1 MMDKVRDDAHSW
13 TFGTFE
19 LSRREMSL
27 TDTGVRV
34 RLGSRAFSILVALVE
49 RAGHVVSVDEL
60 MALAWPNTFV
70 EEATLRVHI
79 HALKKVLGDGR
90 GSARYIVNETGR
102 GYRFV
107 APAKIIV
114 REDNRDFKPTA
125 SGLPARVAGMVGRDT
140 VVESLCSLIP
150 SRRLLTLVGPG
161 GVGKTTVAIAIAER
175 LRSQYPNAA
184 HFIDLTS
191 VSDPCF
197 VASTIARAFNLSL
210 PKVGGLAVLV
220 TYLTDR
226 RLLLVLDNCEHLVG
240 AAAEITEAIHRG
252 APSVHILC
260 TSREPLR
267 ADGEWIYRLSG
278 LTLPPHD
285 EVLTSEALKFGAIQ
299 LFVERTM
306 ASQENFDLT
315 DHNVSMVCRI
325 CRQLDGLPLALEL
338 AAASLCSFSLAEFV
352 DRLEDQFGFLVSG
365 RRTAG
370 LQQQAALADRFD
382 LLTEGRRTANPRQQ
396 TMRATLDWSHMLLSL
411 QERVLFRRLAVFR
424 SAFDLQSAVACC
436 TCPELSA
443 SAVAKGVSS
452 LTAKSL
458 LDADVSG
465 ETTLFRLLQST
476 RAYAREQLSVAEKGL
491 QANRRHAELMRDK
504 LTQAAADW
512 RALHP
517 GTWRAQYG
525 RLIDDIRAAIDW
537 SLGPDGDQLL
547 GLTLTNLAG
556 PLAFELSLLA
566 EFLTRYE
573 TAYALL
579 STVDHDPVTELQITI
594 GLARFTFHAGGRHE
608 RATRLVARALALA
621 DELKVDAHAIEA
633 MSSLFVKGL
642 SMADYADMVD
652 AAERIRF
659 LAHRSGDICAE
670 LFSTRIRAEAAVFAG
685 HLKEAEQLAQAA
697 IDEPKKPV
705 NLSYHAQLWSNR
717 YPRPTIVKARSL
729 FLQGQLDEGIALTRA
744 MTELTAEKN
753 HQQPFMITMGLLA
766 CPVAL
771 WSGDWQLAAE
781 LLDMFKQHIDRYS
794 AAYYRQQWARGYEQA
809 LHLCVQRGL
818 GTSPTTDYGT
828 LLHDHLCTVHED
840 FVSAAAVARA
850 HSGEAGW
857 CAAEIFRAQGNLLRR
872 NEAPREGEALLRKA
886 VELSQ
891 RQGARLWELRASL
904 DLASLLA
911 RDRRPEAIRTLE
923 TVYPPF
929 AKGPQLRDVKRAAVL
944 WAELN
949 PRWV

>member
-1 MMDKVRDDAHSW
+1 MMDKVHDDAQSW

-19 LSRREMSL
+19 LSLREMSL
-27 TDTGVRV
+27 IDAGVRV

-60 MALAWPNTFV
+60 MALAWPKTFV

-90 GSARYIVNETGR
+90 GSARYIVNETSR

-107 APAKIIV
+107 APVNRIT
-114 REDNRDFKPTA
+114 RDHNRDFKPTT
-125 SGLPARVAGMVGRDT
+125 SSFPARVAGMVGRDT
-140 VVESLCSLIP
+140 LVENLCSLIP

-161 GVGKTTVAIAIAER
+161 GVGKTTVAIAVAER
-175 LRSQYPNAA
+175 LRSEYPNAA

-220 TYLTDR
+220 SYLADR

-252 APSVHILC
+252 APNVHVLC

-315 DHNVSMVCRI
+315 DHNVSVVCRI
-325 CRQLDGLPLALEL
+325 CRRLDGLPLALEL

-352 DRLEDQFGFLVSG
+352 ERLEDQFGFLISG
-365 RRTAG
+365 RRTSA
-370 LQQQAALADRFD
+370 LQKQATLADRFD
-382 LLTEGRRTANPRQQ
+382 LLTEGRRTAAPRQQ

-443 SAVAKGVSS
+443 STVAKGISS
-452 LTAKSL
+452 LAAKSL

-476 RAYAREQLSVAEKGL
+476 RAYAQEQLSVNEKGL
-491 QANRRHAELMRDK
+491 HANRRHAELMRDK

-512 RALHP
+512 RLLHP
-517 GTWRAQYG
+517 ETWRAQYG

-556 PLAFELSLLA
+556 PLAFELSLLV

-579 STVDHDPVTELQITI
+579 STVDHDPVTELQMTI

-608 RATRLVARALALA
+608 RATRLVGRALALA
-621 DELKVDAHAIEA
+621 DELKVDAHTIEA

-659 LAHRSGDICAE
+659 LAHRSGDIRAE
-670 LFSTRIRAEAAVFAG
+670 RFSTQIRAEAAVFVG

-697 IDEPKKPV
+697 IGEPANPV
-705 NLSYHAQLWSNR
+705 NLSYHAQLWSDR
-717 YPRPTIVKARSL
+717 YPRSTIVKARSL

-744 MTELTAEKN
+744 MTELAEKG
-753 HQQPFMITMGLLA
+753 QQQRFMITMGLLA

-771 WSGDWQLAAE
+771 WSGEWQLAAE

-794 AAYYRQQWARGYEQA
+794 ATYYRQQWARGYEQA
-809 LHLCVQRGL
+809 LHLCVQSAF
-818 GTSPTTDYGT
+818 GTSPTIDYGT
-828 LLHDHLCTVHED
+828 LLHDHLCTMHED
-840 FVSAAAVARA
+840 FVNPAAVARA
-850 HSGEAGW
+850 HSGKAGW
-857 CAAEIFRAQGNLLRR
+857 CAPEIFRAQGNLLRR
-872 NEAPREGEALLRKA
+872 NEAQREGEAMLRKA
-886 VELSQ
+886 IELSQ
-891 RQGARLWELRASL
+891 RQGARLWELRASI

-911 RDRRPEAIRTLE
+911 TDSRPEAIRILE
-923 TVYPPF
+923 AVYPPF
-929 AKGPQLRDVKRAAVL
+929 AKGPQLGDVKRAAAL

-949 PRWV
+949 QRWI